1 MVVVDVGAVNVLV
14 MRGAHQKRPSGMS
27 ALSLAL
33 PVPTDQSAVTIE
45 PSRDVPL
52 DHPVRVA
59 GGHQVVIVV
68 SKRRR
73 CRSKPKSNQQKK
85 SGFSHHGIHP

>member
-1 MVVVDVGAVNVLV
+1 MVVVDIGAVNVLV
-14 MRGAHQKRPSGMS
+14 MGGAHQKRLSGVS
-27 ALSLAL
+27 ALSLGL

-45 PSRDVPL
+45 PSRDIPL

-59 GGHQVVIVV
+59 GGNQVVVVV

-73 CRSKPKSNQQKK
+73 CGSKRQSCCKK
-85 SGFSHHGIHP
+85 